1 MLTQHPH
8 PSGSLSILHRPLY
21 RPNTG
26 QAYAA
31 FVADHVWNPASLGQI
46 AASALEARS
55 LELRL
60 EQAVHRLDSL
70 EEVGFHPLVA
80 AGLADAGFG
89 VFREVPYPGEPAR
102 RPRHAERLRCDLVL
116 TPARDIGLRDPVA
129 ELRSRDDASGTL
141 FAPLAESLSVCPGI
155 EPRDAFWM
163 EIKLVG
169 QFCYT
174 AGVPGPNR
182 TYASEL
188 LRLAA
193 GDIPKLAADR
203 LIHHAALLVI
213 LFTADRATADHDL
226 AAFVHRGL
234 DHDLPIS
241 TPSMFRFAIDD
252 VIGNSL
258 CTVCIVPV
266 RQDPDRS

>member
-1 MLTQHPH
+1 VPD
-8 PSGSLSILHRPLY
+8 
-21 RPNTG
+21 
-26 QAYAA
+26 YA
-31 FVADHVWNPASLGQI
+31 WNPASLGQI

-55 LELRL
+55 LALRL
-60 EQAVHRLDSL
+60 EQAVHRLDAF
-70 EEVGFHPLVA
+70 EEVGFHPLLA
-80 AGLADAGFG
+80 AGFTDAGFG
-89 VFREVPYPGEPAR
+89 VLREVPYPGGPTR

-116 TPARDIGLRDPVA
+116 TPERDIGLRDPVA

-141 FAPLAESLSVCPGI
+141 FAPLADSLSVSPGI
-155 EPRDAFWM
+155 ESREAFWM
-163 EIKLVG
+163 EIKLIG
-169 QFCYT
+169 QFCYS

-203 LIHHAALLVI
+203 LIHHAALLLI

-266 RQDPDRS
+266 KRDPDQR